1 MAKEGKKSLIQEF
14 KEFALQGN
22 LFDMAVGVLIGG
34 VFKDLVSAFTDNI
47 IMPIIGIFTGS
58 VDFSDWKIAL
68 PSLFG
73 DKIDPETGEVVTN
86 YLKFGDFISAI
97 ITFLILAI
105 VIFLMIKGMNALRA
119 KAKKKKD
126 EEEKK
131 EPAPDPEPSAEEKLL
146 AEIRDLL
153 KEKN

>member
-1 MAKEGKKSLIQEF
+1 MAKEGKKGIIKEF

-34 VFKDLVSAFTDNI
+34 VFKDLVSSFTNNV

-58 VDFSDWKIAL
+58 VDFSSWKVAL

-73 DKIDPETGEVVTN
+73 NKVDPETGEEIIN
-86 YLKFGDFISAI
+86 YLKVGDFISSI
-97 ITFLILAI
+97 ITFLILAW

-119 KAKKKKD
+119 KAKKAKET
-126 EEEKK
+126 EEAAA
-131 EPAPDPEPSAEEKLL
+131 PAAPPEPSAEEKLL
-146 AEIRDLL
+146 TEIRDLL
-153 KEKN
+153 KKQ

>member
-1 MAKEGKKSLIQEF
+1 MAKKEKKGIVKEF

-34 VFKDLVSAFTDNI
+34 VFKDLVSSFTNNI
-47 IMPIIGIFTGS
+47 IMPIIGIFTGN
-58 VDFSDWKIAL
+58 VNFSEWKVEL

-73 DKIDPETGEVVTN
+73 EKAEPN
-86 YLKFGDFISAI
+86 YLNVGDFISSI
-97 ITFLILAI
+97 ITFFILAW

-119 KAKKKKD
+119 KAKKAKE

-131 EPAPDPEPSAEEKLL
+131 EEPAPPEPSAEEKLL
-146 AEIRDLL
+146 TEIRDLL
-153 KEKN
+153 AKK